1 MNVVN
6 VMSLQRKKKRHN
18 NYGNKVFIEKD
29 KNE

>member
-6 VMSLQRKKKRHN
+6 VMSLQKKKRHN